1 MKQSLAIQLN
11 HTNTITFLNLV
22 INLFS
27 SLISIICILAFA
39 ELINRTNK
47 KVKFSEQGPK
57 WIQAATNNMGCLAQ
71 GV

>member
-1 MKQSLAIQLN
+1 M
-11 HTNTITFLNLV
+11 
-22 INLFS
+22 NLFS
-27 SLISIICILAFA
+27 SLISIICILAFV

-57 WIQAATNNMGCLAQ
+57 WIQAAANNMGCLAQ